1 MWIIL
6 NFFVFFKVL
15 ILLSMYPTCIEECH
29 LIFRYCIQHLLAAAE
44 SIEWRIPAFLFR
56 LSLIQGPRIVPI
68 VVLYCFFLIFW
79 FPFSLSLS
87 WCSLVICTCHF
98 FAPRLS
104 LEKIDFHLA
113 NIGTE
118 KKIENL
124 IYKKI
129 LEIWVA
135 RFCFILF
142 WKMKYVNFNVR
153 QIRFRASENRFTFK
167 KIYC

>member
-87 WCSLVICTCHF
+87 LLVFFSYLYVSFFCS
-98 FAPRLS
+98 
-104 LEKIDFHLA
+104 E
-113 NIGTE
+113 
-118 KKIENL
+118 IE
-124 IYKKI
+124 
-129 LEIWVA
+129 
-135 RFCFILF
+135 
-142 WKMKYVNFNVR
+142 
-153 QIRFRASENRFTFK
+153 SGENRFSPCQYWNRK
-167 KIYC
+167 KDWKFDLQKNIGNMGCSFLLHPVLENEIC